1 MLKANHIGCIT
12 ALKDSCEHPDDDA
25 GVGGFAPAPA
35 SWHYLG
41 SSAAIAAR
49 PHRFDLPGGQSFV
62 AFRPPGQP
70 VVVLGARCSHMGADL
85 SRGCVRAGRIVC
97 PLHGWEYAAD
107 GKCARIP
114 CGDAVPEF
122 ARQRVHPVAEVGGQ
136 VFFFNGAEA
145 RFPMPFFDGVN
156 GDDLHAAR
164 AFDIHEDVPWHLVIA
179 NGFDRQH
186 FEKTH
191 ERTLLA
197 EPVVD
202 APSPFARR
210 ISLQLKVE
218 GSGWADRLTRAF
230 GGNASRMTITAWC
243 GSLAFVTAEFPAVRT
258 RGIVA
263 VQPLE
268 NGTSRIRVIVW
279 VERSRGLLGRVLLD
293 GANAAVRRQIVRAF
307 FQDDLGKL
315 TGTAYRPERMVPS
328 DETLA
333 EYLDWL
339 QNIHR

>member
-1 MLKANHIGCIT
+1 M
-12 ALKDSCEHPDDDA
+12 KDSCEHSDDDA
-25 GVGGFAPAPA
+25 GRRGFAAAPA
-35 SWHYLG
+35 SWYYLG
-41 SSAAIAAR
+41 SSAGIAAR
-49 PHRFDLPGGQSFV
+49 PRRFDLPGGQSFV
-62 AFRPPGQP
+62 AFLGENKMPI
-70 VVVLGARCSHMGADL
+70 VLAARCSHMGADL
-85 SRGCVRAGRIVC
+85 SRGCVKNGRIVC
-97 PLHGWEYAAD
+97 PLHGWEYAVD
-107 GKCARIP
+107 GKCTHIP

-122 ARQRVHPVAEVGGQ
+122 AHQRAYPVAEVGGH

-156 GDDLHAAR
+156 AEELRAAH
-164 AFDIHEDVPWHLVIA
+164 AFDLHEDVPWYLVIA

-186 FEKTH
+186 FEMTH

-202 APSPFARR
+202 DPSPFARR

-218 GSGWADRLTRAF
+218 GHGWADRLTRAF
-230 GGNASRMTITAWC
+230 GGGESRMTITAWC

-268 NGTSRIRVIVW
+268 NGASRIRVIVW
-279 VERSRGLLGRVLLD
+279 VERSRSVVSRLLLD
-293 GANAAVRRQIVRAF
+293 RANAALRRRIVGAF

-315 TGTAYRPERMVPS
+315 TGTAYRPERMIPS
-328 DETLA
+328 DKTLVD
-333 EYLDWL
+333 YLDWL
-339 QNIHR
+339 QKIHH

>member
-202 APSPFARR
+202 VLAKADPLKEVEVLREEDLLCLEMKEDPQMYQAAG
-210 ISLQLKVE
+210 ISLYTTPIQRSIDSE
-218 GSGWADRLTRAF
+218 GPTCLT
-230 GGNASRMTITAWC
+230 
-243 GSLAFVTAEFPAVRT
+243 
-258 RGIVA
+258 
-263 VQPLE
+263 
-268 NGTSRIRVIVW
+268 
-279 VERSRGLLGRVLLD
+279 
-293 GANAAVRRQIVRAF
+293 
-307 FQDDLGKL
+307 
-315 TGTAYRPERMVPS
+315 
-328 DETLA
+328 
-333 EYLDWL
+333 
-339 QNIHR
+339 